1 MNRVQAARNRKR
13 PARSSPL
20 VGADPVRR
28 RKAKKY
34 FPSDANIESQ
44 AKCLERKIMT
54 NVMRAASIL
63 FVGVIFA
70 GLAAAPAW
78 TQSAPAQ
85 TPSPSGGKVYFIN
98 LKMSDV
104 ITVTLR

>member
-1 MNRVQAARNRKR
+1 
-13 PARSSPL
+13 
-20 VGADPVRR
+20 
-28 RKAKKY
+28 
-34 FPSDANIESQ
+34 
-44 AKCLERKIMT
+44 MT